1 MDTTRT
7 PTTLRARLIANSAV
21 KEREAWAPAGSST
34 FDDDPFAG
42 DDILWADED
51 WTAHAA
57 MDEESGLRFCFG
69 LLVGLAVSA
78 AGWVALVGSAYLA
91 YRLIN

>member
-51 WTAHAA
+51 WTAHGA
-57 MDEESGLRFCFG
+57 MDESSGLRFGFG
-69 LLVGLAVSA
+69 LMVGLAVSA
-78 AGWVALVGSAYLA
+78 AGWIALVGSAYLA
-91 YRLIN
+91 YRLIV